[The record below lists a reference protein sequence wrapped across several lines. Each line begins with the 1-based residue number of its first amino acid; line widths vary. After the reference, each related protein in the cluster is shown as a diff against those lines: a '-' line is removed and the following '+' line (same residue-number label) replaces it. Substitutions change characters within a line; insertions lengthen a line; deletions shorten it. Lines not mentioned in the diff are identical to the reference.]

1 MSNNNSSK
9 NEPLNSAN
17 GTGMKYDNGKL
28 LMTLISPQLWM
39 ELAEVLTF
47 GAEKYEPN
55 SWQSVPDAKRRY
67 EVPIQ
72 QEDMDSYYHPLPPE
86 QQIPCCVCPSLSRV
100 GIRQGFLRETVQE
113 RRHQLCQPNDLYY
126 YEDYQ

>member
-1 MSNNNSSK
+1 MHNNNSLK

-28 LMTLISPQLWM
+28 LMTLVSPQFVDGV
-39 ELAEVLTF
+39 AEVLTF

-67 EVPIQ
+67 EDALYRHWNAYLKG
-72 QEDMDSYYHPLPPE
+72 ETTDKESGLSHLKHLACNAMFLLHFE
-86 QQIPCCVCPSLSRV
+86 QK
-100 GIRQGFLRETVQE
+100 G
-113 RRHQLCQPNDLYY
+113 NN
-126 YEDYQ
+126 